1 MYHTILATTDVENSQ
16 THEASLNLINAT
28 KLLMLTTMLI
38 LFCHLSNAGSVDV
51 AKRIRGAILIS
62 FWDLFSNTSL
72 DFYCVILPLV
82 ERDEKYYLFGH
93 FSPVIGN
100 IIESFLM

>member
-1 MYHTILATTDVENSQ
+1 MKAALEGWKVILEPN
-16 THEASLNLINAT
+16 I
-28 KLLMLTTMLI
+28 MLI

-51 AKRIRGAILIS
+51 AKRIRGAISIF

-72 DFYCVILPLV
+72 VFDCVILPLV

-93 FSPVIGN
+93 LSPLIGN